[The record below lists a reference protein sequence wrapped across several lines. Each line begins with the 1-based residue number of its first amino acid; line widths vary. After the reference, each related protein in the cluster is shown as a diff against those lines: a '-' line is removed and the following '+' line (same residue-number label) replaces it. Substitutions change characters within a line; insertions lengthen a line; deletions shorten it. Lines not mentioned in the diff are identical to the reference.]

1 MFFWLR
7 GDSQGAALDRGEAGN
22 CVMENQPKAK
32 LKWWVDLVLFLVVP
46 VFVAVGALLKFSLLF
61 VGELSL
67 VATVLLSLALAGRL
81 VARLSLSSGRQLL
94 LGFFLTCVLVFVIMV
109 ISIFG
114 CSLINEFGVPSHL

>member
-1 MFFWLR
+1 
-7 GDSQGAALDRGEAGN
+7 
-22 CVMENQPKAK
+22 MENQPKAK